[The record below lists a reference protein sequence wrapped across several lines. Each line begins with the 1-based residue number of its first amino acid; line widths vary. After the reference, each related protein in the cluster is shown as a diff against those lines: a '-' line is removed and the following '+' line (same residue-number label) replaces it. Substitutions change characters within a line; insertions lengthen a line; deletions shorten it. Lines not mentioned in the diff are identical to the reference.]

1 MKRNIYLKGELG
13 KLFGEKWTLVANNIK
28 EAMNGI
34 DSQTEKS
41 LKKYMIESQ
50 EKEVLFTVQKG
61 KDFLNYENL
70 QLSLGENDIIITPV
84 PAGSKRGRKKGILG
98 TALFIVGAILAVGG
112 SPILGISL
120 MLVGGLM
127 ALQGITEFLTP
138 PEKSEAGE
146 AYLFKG
152 PENKLNQGI
161 PVPLLYGRL
170 IVGGSPFNFG
180 FIRPSQSSSDF
191 ALAASGQRPP
201 YSDDPWGRYN
211 SYANSNPGG
220 GGSSGDSF
228 TEGWN
233 PQ

>member
-1 MKRNIYLKGELG
+1 
-13 KLFGEKWTLVANNIK
+13 
-28 EAMNGI
+28 
-34 DSQTEKS
+34 
-41 LKKYMIESQ
+41 MIESQ

-84 PAGSKRGRKKGILG
+84 PAGSKRGRRKGIIG
-98 TALFIVGAILAVGG
+98 IALLIAGMFIATSAAAVG
-112 SPILGISL
+112 LVL

-127 ALQGITEFLTP
+127 AVQGITEFLTP
-138 PEKSEAGE
+138 LPKSEPGE

-211 SYANSNPGG
+211 SYLNSNPGG

>member
-84 PAGSKRGRKKGILG
+84 PAGSKRGRRKGILG
-98 TALFIVGAILAVGG
+98 TAL
-112 SPILGISL
+112 
-120 MLVGGLM
+120 
-127 ALQGITEFLTP
+127 
-138 PEKSEAGE
+138 
-146 AYLFKG
+146 
-152 PENKLNQGI
+152 
-161 PVPLLYGRL
+161 
-170 IVGGSPFNFG
+170 
-180 FIRPSQSSSDF
+180 
-191 ALAASGQRPP
+191 
-201 YSDDPWGRYN
+201 
-211 SYANSNPGG
+211 
-220 GGSSGDSF
+220 
-228 TEGWN
+228 
-233 PQ
+233 